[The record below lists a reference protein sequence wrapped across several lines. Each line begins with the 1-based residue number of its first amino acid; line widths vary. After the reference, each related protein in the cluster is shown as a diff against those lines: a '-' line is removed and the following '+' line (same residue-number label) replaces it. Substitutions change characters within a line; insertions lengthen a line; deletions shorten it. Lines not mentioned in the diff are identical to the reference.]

1 MQADKDN
8 GVMSVEDELKKMN
21 ELLTSIDSK
30 FQTLLSD
37 GLDEQI
43 DRAATKIAE
52 AILELGQRG

>member
-1 MQADKDN
+1 
-8 GVMSVEDELKKMN
+8 MSVEDELKKMN